1 MKPMTYVRRGC
12 VRKKAIA
19 AIAAVAAG
27 IAAMA
32 GSGAAPAVETAVTCT
47 NNSSGAPWQLAIDYG
62 KSTVDNNPARI
73 SETQITWHDGKD
85 GGNYTLD
92 RKSGELTGVF
102 ASSTGGYFLYHRCRL
117 AN

>member
-1 MKPMTYVRRGC
+1 L
-12 VRKKAIA
+12 AASIA
-19 AIAAVAAG
+19 AIA
-27 IAAMA
+27 
-32 GSGAAPAVETAVTCT
+32 GSAPGRAVETAVTCT
-47 NNSSGAPWQLAIDYG
+47 NNSSGTPWQLAIDYG

-73 SETQITWHDGKD
+73 SEAEITWHDGKD

-92 RKSGELTGVF
+92 RKSGALTGVF